1 MNEDH
6 IANASQRYP
15 NRYYRAAW
23 VLGGVAALLSLG
35 VGASWF
41 CGRSDA
47 ATVSLFL
54 AGLVA
59 AVALAVSLGGAVIE
73 GALQSFRDGDVLGR
87 WTVGCSQWQ
96 AHMRPK
102 HERAVRQLRVLV
114 ALLFVLVGALVY
126 FESIPL
132 GWLFPGLA
140 LVVLS
145 ALLGPLAIPRYD
157 VSPEGAEVVVGP
169 TMAFING
176 RRVMW
181 GGVATGLRSVALD
194 TDRRL
199 LLIGGR
205 LGGGPDPYVHE
216 FPYPQDA
223 EDEVCRVMWM
233 LAQIHGLDPVSDA

>member
-1 MNEDH
+1 MNEDR
-6 IANASQRYP
+6 IANASQGYP
-15 NRYYRAAW
+15 NRYYRVAW

-35 VGASWF
+35 AGVSWS

-47 ATVSLFL
+47 ATVSLFF
-54 AGLVA
+54 AGLIA
-59 AVALAVSLGGAVIE
+59 AVALAFSLGGAAIE

-114 ALLFVLVGALVY
+114 VLLVVLVGVLVH

-140 LVVLS
+140 LVVLNG
-145 ALLGPLAIPRYD
+145 LLGRLAIPGSD
-157 VSPEGAEVVVGP
+157 ASPEGAEVVVGP
-169 TMAFING
+169 TMAYING

-194 TDRRL
+194 TERRL
-199 LLIGGR
+199 LLVGGR
-205 LGGGPDPYVHE
+205 LGGGQDPYVHE

-223 EDEVCRVMWM
+223 EDEVCHVMWM
-233 LAQIHGLDPVSDA
+233 LAQIHGLDPVNDA